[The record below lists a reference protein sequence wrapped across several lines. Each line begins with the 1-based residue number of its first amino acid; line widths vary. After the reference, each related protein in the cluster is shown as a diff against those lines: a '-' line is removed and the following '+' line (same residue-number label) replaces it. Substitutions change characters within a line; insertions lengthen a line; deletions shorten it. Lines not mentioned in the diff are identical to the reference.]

1 MEQVQPFEH
10 DIFISY
16 AHIDNTPLM
25 AGEEGWVSEFHKS
38 LESLVKQI
46 LGEELDVW
54 RDPKLQGNDYF
65 GDTLVDAVPK
75 AAVLVSIV
83 SPRYLKSEWCLR
95 ELERFSSAAGG
106 VRVENKSRVFKVVK
120 TPIER
125 AGQPSPLDQLLG
137 YEFFKIDDASGRPSE
152 FRIEFGPESKQHYLA
167 KLYDL
172 AYEIA
177 ETIKHLANAD
187 AQSDEA
193 DDKAPIYLAETSS
206 DLNEQRESVKA
217 ELRQLGYTVL
227 PDKPLPIESENLRN
241 AVQEDLDQCSLS
253 IHMIG
258 ENHSFI
264 PEGDQRSIVRLQN
277 DIAAAHCRNK
287 PLPRLIWINPGLAPS
302 NARQQKLVEYMQT
315 DGNSI
320 DGADVLMT
328 NLEELKTVIQDRLKD
343 PKPVSVTDNNKLE
356 NLDIYLVCDQCDF
369 DETLPLSDYLYNQ
382 GLEVILPVFEGDEAQ
397 VREDHADKLLSS
409 DIIIIYQGKA
419 SDLWLSSKLRD
430 LKKLPGFDGYKPKLA
445 TVVYEGS
452 PATQHKE
459 RFRSRDSII
468 IKNFDT
474 FTPNS
479 LEPLML
485 AVKQSQS
492 GNLE

>member
-1 MEQVQPFEH
+1 MGQIQSYEH

-16 AHIDNTPLM
+16 AHIDDTPLM

-38 LESLVKQI
+38 LEALVKQI

-83 SPRYLKSEWCLR
+83 SPRYLKSDWCLR
-95 ELERFSSAAGG
+95 ELDTFTNRTDGA
-106 VRVENKSRVFKVVK
+106 RIENKSRIFKVVK

-125 AGQPSPLDQLLG
+125 SNEPPPLNQLLG
-137 YEFFKIDDASGRPSE
+137 YEFFEINNASGKPTE

-167 KLYDL
+167 KMYDL

-177 ETIKHLANAD
+177 EAIKQLSSAEG
-187 AQSDEA
+187 QSDPVNA
-193 DDKAPIYLAETSS
+193 KAPVYLAESSS
-206 DLNEQRESVKA
+206 DLSEQRESVKA
-217 ELRQLGYTVL
+217 ELRQLGYTIL
-227 PDKPLPIESENLRN
+227 PDKPLPIESEHLRN
-241 AVQEDLDQCSLS
+241 AVQTDLDQCSLS

-264 PEGDQRSIVRLQN
+264 PEGDKRSIVRLQN
-277 DIAAAHCRNK
+277 DIAAAHCQNK
-287 PLPRLIWINPGLAPS
+287 QLQRLIWLAPS
-302 NARQQKLVEYMQT
+302 LTPSNDRQRKLMEYMQT
-315 DGNSI
+315 DGDSI
-320 DGADVLMT
+320 EGADVLMT
-328 NLEELKTVIQDRLKD
+328 NLEELKTVIQDKLKD
-343 PKPVSVTDNNKLE
+343 PKTVTVTDNIDLE

-369 DETLPLSDYLYNQ
+369 DETTPLSDYLYDQ

-445 TVVYEGS
+445 TVIYAGT
-452 PATQHKE
+452 PTTQQKE
-459 RFRSRDSII
+459 RFRSRDSIV
-468 IKNFDT
+468 IKNFDA
-474 FTPNS
+474 FTPQS
-479 LEPLML
+479 LEPLMA

-492 GNLE
+492 GNPE

>member
-1 MEQVQPFEH
+1 MEQLKPYEH

-16 AHIDNTPLM
+16 AHIDDTPLM
-25 AGEEGWVSEFHKS
+25 AGEGGWVSEFHKS
-38 LESLVKQI
+38 MEALVKQI
-46 LGEELDVW
+46 LGEELNVW

-65 GDTLVDAVPK
+65 SDTLVDAVPK

-95 ELERFSSAAGG
+95 ELDTFSKETDGA
-106 VRVENKSRVFKVVK
+106 RIENKSRIFKVVK
-120 TPIER
+120 TPVER
-125 AGQPSPLDQLLG
+125 NNEPAPLNQLLG
-137 YEFFKIDDASGRPSE
+137 YEFFKIDNASGKPTE

-167 KLYDL
+167 KMYDL

-177 ETIKHLANAD
+177 EAIKQIANTGTH
-187 AQSDEA
+187 SDSA
-193 DDKAPIYLAETSS
+193 NTKAPVYLAESSS
-206 DLNEQRESVKA
+206 DLSEQRESVKA
-217 ELRQLGYTVL
+217 ELRQLGYTIL
-227 PDKPLPIESENLRN
+227 PDKPLPIESEHLRK
-241 AVQEDLDQCSLS
+241 AVQADLDQCSLS

-258 ENHSFI
+258 ANHSFI

-277 DIAAAHCRNK
+277 DIAASHCRNK
-287 PLPRLIWINPGLAPS
+287 PLQRLIWLAPS
-302 NARQQKLVEYMQT
+302 LTPSNDRQRKLMEYLQT
-315 DGNSI
+315 DSDSI
-320 DGADVLMT
+320 EGADVLMT
-328 NLEELKTVIQDRLKD
+328 NLEELKTVIQDKLKD
-343 PKPVSVTDNNKLE
+343 SKPDKVTDNNDLE

-369 DETLPLSDYLYNQ
+369 DETTPLSDYLYDQ
-382 GLEVILPVFEGDEAQ
+382 GLEVVLPVFEGDEAQ

-409 DIIIIYQGKA
+409 DIIFIYQGKA

-452 PATQHKE
+452 PATQQKE

-474 FTPNS
+474 FTPQS
-479 LEPLML
+479 LEPLMS

-492 GNLE
+492 GHPE